1 MQFDLGKAG
10 FRTDING
17 LRAWAVISVVFFHFL
32 VPGFSGG
39 FTGVDIFFVISGYLM
54 TDIIVSGLAQNK
66 FSFRL
71 FYLARAKRII
81 PALYAMILL
90 LLGAGWFFLPTP
102 DYQEL
107 ASQANYA
114 LAFISNID
122 FAGAAGYFDSEA
134 HEKWLLHTWSLAAE
148 WQFYLLFPIFL
159 WAAFRLLRGNL
170 TALFI
175 SVATLFLISLGYSI
189 YISPQDPNAAFY
201 LLPARAWEMAA
212 GGLVFFLTR
221 WQGKPKFNSSIAN
234 TGYILGWLFML
245 LPFVFFHSDLVWP
258 GAWALFPVLGTM
270 LVLAS
275 ARQNNPMVGHPLAQW
290 LGTRSYSIYLWHWPF
305 AVLLFFMGMQTS
317 VPAVVGAIL
326 LSLLLGDLSYRLI
339 ENPVRILFYGRRKRA
354 LTAIFVVALIVCAVP
369 AQWIRNGVL
378 PERLPPAVEQLAGAI
393 NDVNPRRSECTE
405 SSSSGMAAECTYGG
419 PELGLIVLGDSH
431 AASLMLSA
439 KAVLPSEELHVLDWS
454 LTGCPAIDG
463 IQSAEDRSYRCD
475 DFIDY
480 ALERSEDL
488 PAHVPVLMSNRFAQY
503 VISRDANAVTGVNGA
518 PEYYISEPHR
528 ERSAEFFQEFSAAIT
543 ETACEF
549 AEDRPVYVLKPTPE
563 MPVSVPQF
571 MARTKFFQGNAERVS
586 ISLQHY
592 KARQSVILTALEQAV
607 TECGVTLLDPLPIF
621 CQDGVCWGDKAGLP
635 IYFDDD
641 HLNEYGASYLKPV
654 LAEIFSN
661 K

>member
-1 MQFDLGKAG
+1 MKFDLTKAG
-10 FRTDING
+10 FRNDING
-17 LRAWAVISVVFFHFL
+17 LRAWAVMSVVLFHFL

-148 WQFYLLFPIFL
+148 WQFYLLFPVFL
-159 WAAFRLLRGNL
+159 WLAFRLLRGNI

-175 SVATLFLISLGYSI
+175 SIAALFLLSLGYSI

-212 GGLVFFLTR
+212 GGLVFFFTR
-221 WQGKPKFNSSIAN
+221 WQGRPQLSTSIAN
-234 TGYILGWLFML
+234 VGYAVGWLLMIM
-245 LPFVFFHSDLVWP
+245 PFVFFHAELVWP
-258 GAWALFPVLGTM
+258 GAWALLPVIGTM
-270 LVLAS
+270 LVLGA
-275 ARQNNPMVGHPLAQW
+275 ARQNNPMVSHPIAQW

-305 AVLLFFMGMQTS
+305 AVLLFFMGMQNS
-317 VPAVVGAIL
+317 VPAVIGAIL
-326 LSLLLGDLSYRLI
+326 ASLLLGDLSYRLI

-354 LTAIFVVALIVCAVP
+354 LTAIFVTALVVCAVP
-369 AQWIRNGVL
+369 AQWVRGGDL
-378 PERLPPAVEQLAGAI
+378 PERLPANVEQLAGAI
-393 NDVNPRRSECTE
+393 NDINPRRSECLG
-405 SSSSGMAAECTYGG
+405 SSSRGTSAECTYGG
-419 PELGLIVLGDSH
+419 AELGLIVLGDSH
-431 AASLMLSA
+431 GGSVVRTAEAA
-439 KAVLPSEELHVLDWS
+439 LPHESLHVLDWTM
-454 LTGCPAIDG
+454 TGCPAIEG
-463 IQSAEDRSYRCD
+463 IRSAEDGRYRCAE
-475 DFIDY
+475 FIDF
-480 ALERSEDL
+480 ALERSEQL
-488 PAHVPVLMSNRFAQY
+488 PADVPMLMVNRFAQY
-503 VISRDANAVTGVNGA
+503 VIGRDPMEATGLGEV
-518 PEYYISEPHR
+518 PEYYISEPYA
-528 ERSAEFFQEFSAAIT
+528 ERTMAFFQEFSAGIT
-543 ETACEF
+543 ATACEF
-549 AEDRPVYVLKPTPE
+549 AEDRHVFMLKPTPE
-563 MPVSVPQF
+563 MPVSVPQR
-571 MARTKFFQGNAERVS
+571 MARTEFFQGKAERVS
-586 ISLQHY
+586 LDLEHY
-592 KARQSVILTALEQAV
+592 YARQSVILTALEQAV
-607 TECGVTLLDPLPIF
+607 TDCGVTLLDPVPIF

-641 HLNEYGASYLKPV
+641 HLNEYGASFLKPV
-654 LAEIFSN
+654 LMEIFAE
-661 K
+661 